1 MKRHSRKTM
10 GQHFLTNPYTL
21 NKIIDCIAPQ
31 KKDLI
36 IEIGAG
42 KGSLTHLLSE
52 KAGRVIALEKD
63 TSLIPYLEKNKPSN
77 LEIRQED
84 VLKTDFNNLAKP
96 GSAKLVGNLPY
107 SISSQILFK
116 LLEEHNMI
124 RECHFML
131 QKEVAER
138 VCASPGTKKYA
149 PLSILLQN
157 IFSVKI
163 RFLLSPGSFTPPPRV
178 RSAFITLKKRSTPLY
193 PFMNTDG
200 FKSFLK
206 QTFSQR
212 RKKLKNT
219 LKPQGFSSGHIAE
232 CFRKCG
238 LDPHIRAEKVSID
251 TFACLYLS
259 LTDSKNKESI

>member
-1 MKRHSRKTM
+1 MKRNDRKSM

-31 KKDLI
+31 KKELI

-42 KGSLTHLLSE
+42 KGSLTRLLAE

-63 TSLIPYLEKNKPSN
+63 ASLIPYLEKNKPSN

-84 VLKTDFNNLAKP
+84 VLETDFSSLAKQEKT
-96 GSAKLVGNLPY
+96 KLAGNLPF

-116 LLEEHNMI
+116 LLEEHDMT

-138 VCASPGTKKYA
+138 VCASPGSKKYA

-157 IFSVKI
+157 IFSAKI
-163 RFLLSPGSFTPPPRV
+163 RFLLSPGSFTPPPKV
-178 RSAFITLKKRSTPLY
+178 RSAFITLKKRTAPLY

-200 FKSFLK
+200 FKSFIK
-206 QTFSQR
+206 QAFSQR
-212 RKKLKNT
+212 RKKLKNS
-219 LKPQGFSSGHIAE
+219 LKPMGFAPEQMKES
-232 CFRKCG
+232 FRKCG
-238 LDPHIRAEKVSID
+238 LDPNIRAEKVSID
-251 TFACLYLS
+251 DFACLYLN
-259 LTDSKNKESI
+259 LTEA

>member
-1 MKRHSRKTM
+1 MKKNPAKTM

-21 NKIIDCIAPQ
+21 KKVIDCIAPQ

-42 KGSLTHLLSE
+42 KGSLTRLLAE
-52 KAGRVIALEKD
+52 KGGRVIALEKD
-63 TSLIPYLEKNKPSN
+63 ASLVPYLKKNKPPH

-84 VLKTDFNNLAKP
+84 VLKADFNLLAEP
-96 GSAKLVGNLPY
+96 GKTKLVGNLPY

-116 LLEEHNMI
+116 LIKEHDRI
-124 RECHFML
+124 QECHFML

-157 IFSVKI
+157 IFSAKI
-163 RFLLSPGSFTPPPRV
+163 RFLLSPASFTPPPKV
-178 RSAFITLKKRSTPLY
+178 RSAFITLKKRSMPLY
-193 PFMNTDG
+193 PFMQTEQ

-206 QTFSQR
+206 QVFSQR
-212 RKKLKNT
+212 RKKLKNN
-219 LKPQGFSSGHIAE
+219 LKTMEFSLEQIKES
-232 CFRKCG
+232 FLKCG
-238 LDPHIRAEKVSID
+238 LNIHIRAEKISID
-251 TFACLYLS
+251 EFACLYLNLS
-259 LTDSKNKESI
+259 NHTFYNI

>member
-1 MKRHSRKTM
+1 M

-31 KKDLI
+31 KKELV

-42 KGSLTHLLSE
+42 KGSLTRLLAE

-63 TSLIPYLEKNKPSN
+63 ASLIPYLEKNKPSN

-84 VLKTDFNNLAKP
+84 VLETDFSSLAKQEKT
-96 GSAKLVGNLPY
+96 KLAGNLPF

-116 LLEEHNMI
+116 LLEEHDMT

-138 VCASPGTKKYA
+138 VCASPGSKKYA

-157 IFSVKI
+157 IFSAKI
-163 RFLLSPGSFTPPPRV
+163 RFLLSPGSFTPPPKV
-178 RSAFITLKKRSTPLY
+178 RSAFITLKKRTAPLY

-200 FKSFLK
+200 FKSFIK
-206 QTFSQR
+206 QAFSQR
-212 RKKLKNT
+212 RKKLKNS
-219 LKPQGFSSGHIAE
+219 LKPMGFSLEQMKES
-232 CFRKCG
+232 FRECG

-251 TFACLYLS
+251 DFACLYLS
-259 LTDSKNKESI
+259 LTEA